1 MGYPRPSGLAL
12 TGHNDNQERIELM
25 SRSSNGEIVAHALV
39 GISSVFAD
47 PKIPFLDSLGSLQAI
62 DTVGDIAGGSD
73 VADMIGP
80 ATGADARTFL
90 GEG

>member
-1 MGYPRPSGLAL
+1 
-12 TGHNDNQERIELM
+12 M
-25 SRSSNGEIVAHALV
+25 SRSSNGEIVAHTLV

-62 DTVGDIAGGSD
+62 DTGGDIAGGSD

-80 ATGADARTFL
+80 DSGADARHGPGGRL
-90 GEG
+90 CDG